1 MGGRFVGTS
10 RFSPEFEP
18 AQAERRVAIARP
30 EKNKIEDF
38 MP

>member
-1 MGGRFVGTS
+1 MGGILVGTS

-18 AQAERRVAIARP
+18 AQAERRESKAIP

-38 MP
+38 IC